1 MIDITAPINN
11 LGYGIA
17 SFNIIKALSEM
28 GTPIK
33 YHPIGQPE
41 DLPNSEFLQDL
52 IDYESKLKSQASIKI
67 WHQND
72 IHHHVGKSLHVGFPI
87 FELDTFSAKEIYSL
101 EKNDRIFVCSQ
112 WAKEI
117 VLRTTNLEE
126 SNVFVVPLGVD
137 TDLFQPFISGRPQT
151 VFFNC
156 GKWEVR
162 KGHDILIE
170 CFNEAFDHDDPVE
183 LWMMCDNPFYSP
195 EMQQRWTG
203 LCKDSKLASKIR
215 LIPRQMTHA
224 GVYNLMKQV
233 TCGVFPSRAEGW
245 NLELLEVMACG
256 KPVIATNYSAHTEFC
271 NESNCR
277 LIEIEHN
284 EIANDG
290 FWFNGQGSWAH
301 IGDNQKQQLIDHM
314 KIVHTQKQS
323 GVLSQNMDGI
333 ETAKKF
339 SWKNSAKKF
348 LEGLE

>member
-1 MIDITAPINN
+1 MIDITAPVNN

-17 SFNIIKALSEM
+17 SFNIIKALNNM
-28 GTPIK
+28 GVPVK

-41 DLPNSEFLQDL
+41 DLPESEFLQDL
-52 IDYESKLKSQASIKI
+52 IEQRSSIKSLASVKI

-72 IHHHVGKSLHVGFPI
+72 IHHHVGKKLHVGFPI
-87 FELDTFSAKEIYSL
+87 FELDRFNEQEQYSINQ
-101 EKNDRIFVCSQ
+101 NDRIFVCSQ
-112 WAKEI
+112 WAKQI
-117 VLRTTNLEE
+117 VLNN
-126 SNVFVVPLGVD
+126 SNISDSNIFVVPLGVD

-156 GKWEVR
+156 GKWEIR
-162 KGHDILIE
+162 KGHDVLIE
-170 CFNEAFDHDDPVE
+170 CFNEAFNHDDPVE
-183 LWMMCDNPFYSP
+183 LWMMCENPFYSP
-195 EMQQRWTG
+195 EMQQQWTA
-203 LCKDSKLASKIR
+203 LCKNSKLGNKIR

-277 LIEIEHN
+277 LIEIEQN

-301 IGDNQKQQLIDHM
+301 IGDSQKQQLIDHM
-314 KIVHTQKQS
+314 KIIHTQKQS

>member
-1 MIDITAPINN
+1 MIDITAPVNN

-52 IDYESKLKSQASIKI
+52 IDYESKLKSQASVKI

-87 FELDTFSAKEIYSL
+87 FELDTFSEKEIYSI

-117 VLRTTNLEE
+117 ILRTTKLEE

-183 LWMMCDNPFYSP
+183 LWMMCENPFYSP

-203 LCKDSKLASKIR
+203 LCKNSKLASKIR

-301 IGDNQKQQLIDHM
+301 IGDAQRQQLIDHM
-314 KIVHTQKQS
+314 KIIHTQKQS

>member
-1 MIDITAPINN
+1 MIDITAPVNN

-52 IDYESKLKSQASIKI
+52 IDYESKLKSQASVKI

-87 FELDTFSAKEIYSL
+87 FELDTFSEKEIYSI

-117 VLRTTNLEE
+117 ILRTTKLEE

-170 CFNEAFDHDDPVE
+170 CFNEAFAHDDPVE
-183 LWMMCDNPFYSP
+183 LWMMCENPF
-195 EMQQRWTG
+195 
-203 LCKDSKLASKIR
+203 
-215 LIPRQMTHA
+215 
-224 GVYNLMKQV
+224 
-233 TCGVFPSRAEGW
+233 
-245 NLELLEVMACG
+245 
-256 KPVIATNYSAHTEFC
+256 
-271 NESNCR
+271 
-277 LIEIEHN
+277 
-284 EIANDG
+284 
-290 FWFNGQGSWAH
+290 
-301 IGDNQKQQLIDHM
+301 
-314 KIVHTQKQS
+314 
-323 GVLSQNMDGI
+323 
-333 ETAKKF
+333 
-339 SWKNSAKKF
+339 
-348 LEGLE
+348 

>member
-1 MIDITAPINN
+1 MIDITAPVNN

-52 IDYESKLKSQASIKI
+52 IDYESKLKSQASVKI

-87 FELDTFSAKEIYSL
+87 FELDTFSEKEIYSI

-117 VLRTTNLEE
+117 ILRTTKLEE

-183 LWMMCDNPFYSP
+183 LWMMCENPFYSP

-203 LCKDSKLASKIR
+203 LCKNSKLASKIR

-301 IGDNQKQQLIDHM
+301 IGDAQKQQLIDHM
-314 KIVHTQKQS
+314 KIIHTQKQS